1 VKLLWCCLVF
11 VVRLE
16 EFWLCVP
23 AWLLE
28 CVVSLVG
35 VIKFS
40 FIPKKRKRVEVGFN

>member
-1 VKLLWCCLVF
+1 MKLLWCCLVF

-28 CVVSLVG
+28 CVGSLVG
-35 VIKFS
+35 CHKIFLL
-40 FIPKKRKRVEVGFN
+40 PKKKKKKKKKNG